1 MMTPEQEA
9 MVEERRRQILDMAPA
24 SGEEGDI
31 WDFVERLA
39 TENAQLWL
47 ALKTAYPELEE
58 HARRHPHTQPV
69 FDLAREAL
77 ADAGPWTP
85 V

>member
-1 MMTPEQEA
+1 
-9 MVEERRRQILDMAPA
+9 MAPA
-24 SGEEGDI
+24 GGAEDDI
-31 WDFVERLA
+31 WAFVGRLA

-77 ADAGPWTP
+77 ADAGSWSP

>member
-1 MMTPEQEA
+1 MTPEQEA
-9 MVEERRRQILDMAPA
+9 MVEERCQQILTMVPGGEDSDML
-24 SGEEGDI
+24 G
-31 WDFVERLA
+31 FVERLA
-39 TENAQLWL
+39 TENAHLWL

-77 ADAGPWTP
+77 ADAGSWSP